1 MNVASHRVSLT
12 DTWSH
17 PEIFSHGVPHAVQ
30 ASRLTLLDDRD
41 ELTRA
46 VLPALI
52 LNQIL
57 QFRRAVTRML
67 RPVRNDLLLTFLAPY
82 IDTTFLWTSQVLRLF
97 EFLLVEETGV
107 GAPR

>member
-1 MNVASHRVSLT
+1 MSIASHRVSLT
-12 DTWSH
+12 DTWLH

-30 ASRLTLLDDRD
+30 TSRLALLDDRD

-52 LNQIL
+52 LNQIR
-57 QFRRAVTRML
+57 QFRRAITRML
-67 RPVRNDLLLTFLAPY
+67 RSAGNDLLLTFLAPH
-82 IDTTFLWTSQVLRLF
+82 IDTTVLWTSQVLHLF
-97 EFLLVEETGV
+97 QFLLVEETGV